1 MISIPNPKKNI
12 TVNFPL
18 EKVKLNIPFIQNIS
32 ENKYKLTNSND
43 VINTFTF
50 EALEF
55 LSLGVFIDFNLS
67 SIDDNKTTI
76 EIEVRR
82 KVGAFDKT
90 HEITNANKH
99 ISNITE
105 ILSKALI
112 LSNED
117 IEKQKKVIPL
127 ESQKGCT
134 NTAAIM
140 LIIISIF
147 CLIGVSCSKEETSSS
162 NQNNCGTYTL
172 SNGTVYT
179 VQKGSQGGCYYI
191 NSNNNK
197 SYVDDKYCNCN

>member
-18 EKVKLNIPFIQNIS
+18 EKVKSNIPFIQNLS
-32 ENKYKLTNSND
+32 NDKYKLTDSNE
-43 VINTFTF
+43 VINIFTF

-99 ISNITE
+99 ISNIIE
-105 ILSKALI
+105 ILSKVLI
-112 LSNED
+112 LTDED
-117 IEKQKKVIPL
+117 ILKQKKVTPL
-127 ESQKGCT
+127 KNQKGCT
-134 NTAAIM
+134 NTAALM
-140 LIIISIF
+140 LIIITII
-147 CLIGVSCSKEETSSS
+147 CLIGVSCSKEESSS

-172 SNGTVYT
+172 SNGTVQT